1 MIIQLGSAVPRGFTC
16 FGMMSSGISGMML
29 PSWLRVLLLRI
40 YLQSCGTLDKCGVPT
55 LKHLLSCVGL
65 PAPTPKDWVISI
77 LHHCASSLLRF
88 FSGQETYIALLQE
101 HQRSPVPSSD
111 LCMLLSQTLASYSF
125 CTDSNVL
132 AEVDFVAQTGH
143 SSLLPLQDVFLFL
156 RLLLVTSKSDIV
168 ARIPSG
174 HASVH

>member
-1 MIIQLGSAVPRGFTC
+1 MFWDDEQWHLGDDATVVATSASATY
-16 FGMMSSGISGMML
+16 L
-29 PSWLRVLLLRI
+29 PPVVWDHAAVTR
-40 YLQSCGTLDKCGVPT
+40 TALDKCGVPT

-168 ARIPSG
+168 AHIPSG